1 MKVVFLDIDGVLNT
15 RQTHNPRK
23 LPYIVDKALVRRL
36 KRLLTRTAAKVV
48 LTTTWRY
55 DPAGLFSVR
64 RYGIPFIGSTPDFPE
79 LPRREEIRA
88 WLKKHPRV
96 TRYAVLDDDDDGL
109 DAMPLF
115 QPSAKTG
122 LTPELAKGL
131 GNFLLEKTDTDMRRN
146 VIVRVAENALDV
158 VTGHKG

>member
-1 MKVVFLDIDGVLNT
+1 
-15 RQTHNPRK
+15 
-23 LPYIVDKALVRRL
+23 
-36 KRLLTRTAAKVV
+36 
-48 LTTTWRY
+48 
-55 DPAGLFSVR
+55 
-64 RYGIPFIGSTPDFPE
+64 
-79 LPRREEIRA
+79 
-88 WLKKHPRV
+88 V